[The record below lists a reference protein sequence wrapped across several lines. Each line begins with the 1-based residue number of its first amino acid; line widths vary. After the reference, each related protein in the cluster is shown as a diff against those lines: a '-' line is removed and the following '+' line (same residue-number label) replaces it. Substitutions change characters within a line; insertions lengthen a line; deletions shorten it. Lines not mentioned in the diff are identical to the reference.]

1 MLDDKSRYDE
11 IDVSTYAQIESAIL
25 CNLDSDKL
33 DNFPYT
39 DTHFSTHGEA
49 FQWLKA
55 YVDKYKK
62 FPTLY
67 EIGETYPS
75 IDTSTVGF
83 TWDYLVD
90 IFRKQVLYRRVESI
104 MAAQIKKMRMDPQKG
119 LVDLLSLLSDV
130 EMDFDAD
137 VTIYD
142 DGTLKRL
149 EEYEEDRKRYLENGG
164 IIGPPTPFKTLQAL
178 GSGWKPGELI
188 GIFARSGIGKSW
200 LCTELAAVSVL
211 SGTRTL
217 FISPELSVK
226 QLSTRL
232 DTILGHK
239 LGYNFLHSDLA
250 NLRPITDKDDYVEFL
265 ENNNAKQHSICHSIS
280 GENGIT
286 IQSIERLIRRY
297 NPEFVIIDG
306 IYLIGSSSASAGQP
320 QWERSHELA
329 NSFKNLA
336 MTHNVAICVSTQANR
351 ESQDEFEP
359 PHANTVAFGD
369 GLLRAADY
377 LFSLSKTLDSDG
389 DYDER
394 LRKIR
399 CLKIRDGALLAG
411 DIIFRWDVNRGH
423 IEEIENYEFKSDY

>member
-1 MLDDKSRYDE
+1 MIEDRSRYESVD
-11 IDVSTYAQIESAIL
+11 SYTYAEIESAII
-25 CNLDSDKL
+25 CNLDEERL
-33 DNFPYT
+33 NRFPYSYK
-39 DTHFSTHGEA
+39 HFSVHGEA
-49 FQWLKA
+49 FDWIKA
-55 YVDKYKK
+55 YVQNYKM
-62 FPTLY
+62 FPTIV
-67 EIGETYPS
+67 EIERSYPT
-75 IDTSTVGF
+75 IDTATVGL
-83 TWDYLVD
+83 TWDYTFD
-90 IFRKQVLYRRVESI
+90 IFKKQVLYRAIEQAVVLQFKS
-104 MAAQIKKMRMDPQKG
+104 MRNNPQKG
-119 LVDLLSLLSDV
+119 LVDLLSKLSDI
-130 EMDFDAD
+130 EMDMDD
-137 VTIYD
+137 DITIYD
-142 DGTLKRL
+142 DGTITRL
-149 EEYEEDRKRYLENGG
+149 DEYEQDRQRYLEQGG
-164 IIGPPTPFKTLQAL
+164 IIGIQTPFKTLQNL

-200 LCTELAAVSVL
+200 LCAELVAIAAL

-217 FISPELSVK
+217 FISPELTVK
-226 QLSTRL
+226 QLSIRL

-239 LGYNFLHSDLA
+239 LGYTFLHSDLA
-250 NLRPITDKDDYVEFL
+250 NLKPLNDKDEYIEFL
-265 ENNNAKQHSICHSIS
+265 EKNNAKHQAICHSVQ

-306 IYLIGSSSASAGQP
+306 IYLIGSSTSSAGQP

-351 ESQDEFEP
+351 ESQDEFTP

-399 CLKIRDGALLAG
+399 CLKIRDGALIQG
-411 DIIFRWDVNRGH
+411 DMIFRWDVNKGD
-423 IEEIENYEFKSDY
+423 IEELEDYEFKSDY